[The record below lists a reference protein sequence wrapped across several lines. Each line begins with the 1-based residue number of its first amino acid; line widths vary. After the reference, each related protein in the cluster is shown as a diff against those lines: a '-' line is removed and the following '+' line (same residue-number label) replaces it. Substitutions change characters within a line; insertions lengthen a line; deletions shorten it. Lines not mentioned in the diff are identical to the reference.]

1 MWSFTKVHVMFEIL
15 KQYPTTVA
23 IRQCTARKTTEP
35 GSKRSGHDGFSSV
48 VLSLL
53 KPCHL
58 FRHFQSYISTV
69 PLQRTQQ
76 NVEAGKDK

>member
-35 GSKRSGHDGFSSV
+35 GPKRSGHDGFSLGP
-48 VLSLL
+48 VLSVYRCCLGS
-53 KPCHL
+53 
-58 FRHFQSYISTV
+58 HFQLID
-69 PLQRTQQ
+69 
-76 NVEAGKDK
+76 AFGC